1 MLLRETLLQLTWVRM
16 KFLQDSADAAT
27 AAAGVCN
34 CCVDEYTCNAPSGDA
49 SPIDM
54 VWETASE
61 NTTSAEESSLETA
74 MPNGQI

>member
-1 MLLRETLLQLTWVRM
+1 M

-34 CCVDEYTCNAPSGDA
+34 CCVDEYTCNASSGDA